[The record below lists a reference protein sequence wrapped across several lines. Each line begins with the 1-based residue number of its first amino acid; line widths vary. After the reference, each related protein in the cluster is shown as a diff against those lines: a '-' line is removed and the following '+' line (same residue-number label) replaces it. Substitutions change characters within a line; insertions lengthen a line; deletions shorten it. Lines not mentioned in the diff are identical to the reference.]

1 MPPLLSRGLDCVM
14 GFRYLGR
21 RKEPSSTM
29 ADQDDTPAEEFD
41 DSALGPRDHGL
52 SADEEA
58 DALLPDD
65 FAEDALTQR
74 IHARIAKTTSPTG
87 GAPAPDLDWRGFTVI
102 CAHLAETGVKYKSCE
117 AGGFRYETVRQ
128 AIHKE
133 TAAGNGEWQEL
144 WDLSLE
150 HFRESLIKEARS
162 RAVDGWKEPL
172 FYKGE
177 LQGYVRKKSDRL
189 LELLMRGHIPEV
201 YRDNVNVSGGLD
213 LTGGGLDI
221 FSELSLD
228 AKKRIRDIMME
239 DLKAQA
245 AATAAKAG
253 T

>member
-1 MPPLLSRGLDCVM
+1 MTDHDAP
-14 GFRYLGR
+14 
-21 RKEPSSTM
+21 
-29 ADQDDTPAEEFD
+29 ADEAPE
-41 DSALGPRDHGL
+41 PRDHGL
-52 SADEEA
+52 NADEEA

-65 FAEDALTQR
+65 LAEDALQYR
-74 IHARIAKTTSPTG
+74 IRARIAKTTSPTG
-87 GAPAPDLDWRGFTVI
+87 GAPAPDLDWKGFTVI

-128 AIHKE
+128 AMHRE

-150 HFRESLIKEARS
+150 HFRESLVKEARS
-162 RAVDGWKEPL
+162 RAVDGWKEPM

-177 LQGYVRKKSDRL
+177 LQGYVRRKSDRL
-189 LELLMRGHIPEV
+189 LELLMRGHLPEV
-201 YRDNVNVSGGLD
+201 YRDNVNHTGQVD
-213 LTGGGLDI
+213 LNGGGLDI

-245 AATAAKAG
+245 VATASKAG
-253 T
+253 DA

>member
-1 MPPLLSRGLDCVM
+1 MTRD
-14 GFRYLGR
+14 RYLGR

-29 ADQDDTPAEEFD
+29 TDHDAPADDAPE
-41 DSALGPRDHGL
+41 PRDHGL
-52 SADEEA
+52 NADEEA

-65 FAEDALTQR
+65 LAQDALAQR
-74 IHARIAKTTSPTG
+74 INARIKQSASPV
-87 GAPAPDLDWRGFTVI
+87 PAGTPALDWKAFTVI

-117 AGGFRYETVRQ
+117 AGGFRYQTVRQ
-128 AIHKE
+128 AIHGE

-150 HFRESLIKEARS
+150 HFRESLVKEARS

-177 LQGYVRKKSDRL
+177 LQGYVRRKSDRL
-189 LELLMRGHIPEV
+189 LELLMRGHLPEV
-201 YRDNVNVSGGLD
+201 YRDNVNVSGSMD

-245 AATAAKAG
+245 AATAAKAEA
-253 T
+253 